1 MIRALIF
8 DMDGTLVDSEILHYE
23 AWKETLHFYGVES
36 FSFED
41 FAAYIGVSN
50 EKLAEDH
57 INKHA
62 LSTNVSELLKIKQR
76 LYLQRIPRI
85 EILPGVREILSRYH
99 NQYFLA
105 IASSSDTIELQA
117 ILDTL
122 HLAHYFDHV
131 VGGNDVIRK
140 KPDPEIYLHTSE
152 LLGVAPRECV
162 VFEDSE
168 PGILAA
174 KAAGMI
180 GIAIPNNKLT
190 GSDYTKADTI
200 ISRIDLA
207 DDTLLS
213 EITGP
218 NAF

>member
-23 AWKETLHFYGVES
+23 AWKETLQIFGVES

-50 EKLAEDH
+50 EKLAEDQ
-57 INKHA
+57 ISTHA
-62 LSTNVSELLKIKQR
+62 LSTNVSELLEHKQQ
-76 LYLQRIPRI
+76 LYLQQIPKI
-85 EILPGVREILSRYH
+85 EILPGVREILSRYQH
-99 NQYFLA
+99 RYSLA
-105 IASSSDTIELQA
+105 IASSSDTIELYA

-122 HLAHYFDHV
+122 NLAHYFDHV
-131 VGGNDVIRK
+131 VGGNDVINK

-152 LLGVAPRECV
+152 LLRVSPRECV

-190 GSDYTKADTI
+190 GSDYSKADKV
-200 ISRIDLA
+200 ISRIDRA
-207 DDTLLS
+207 DDSLLS
-213 EITGP
+213 EITSHIVY
-218 NAF
+218 